1 MKLKHI
7 LIAVGGLIVL
17 LLILKVTGVIGGEK
31 IEQVTVDKASD
42 RTVVETVTASGK
54 IQPETEVKLSS
65 EVSGEVTELLV
76 KEGDIVK
83 KGQLLCKVRPDVLKS
98 GYDRARASYSSQK
111 AAVASSAQ
119 QLKQT
124 EANFIN
130 AEATYKRN
138 VELYKKKVISQAEFD
153 SAKAAFLTA
162 QANLEAA
169 KQNLVGAKF
178 GLEQSGANVQE
189 ASANLAKATIYA
201 PVDGVISKLSVE
213 LGDRILGTAQFAGTE
228 IMRISNLTSMEVN
241 VDVNE
246 NDINRV
252 NVGDSATIEVDA
264 FADKKFKGIVTEIA
278 SSSKDVGAAT
288 TSVDQVT
295 NFVVKIRILAD
306 SYTDV
311 KGGAKDLPSPFR
323 PGLSA
328 TVDIMSESVKGIS
341 VPIQAVYT
349 GDKSKAGSAPEVKDA
364 PPAAEGSDD
373 KQKSKLADK
382 TIKQYVF
389 AFENGAVK
397 QVEVTTGIQN
407 DQFIIVKSGLKPGTE
422 VVSGP
427 YSAIQ
432 NRLKDGMKV
441 EKTTKDQLFAN
452 PDKK

>member
-7 LIAVGGLIVL
+7 LIAVGGLIAL
-17 LLILKVTGVIGGEK
+17 LLILKVTGVIGGEN
-31 IEQVTVDKASD
+31 IEKVTVDKASD

-65 EVSGEVTELLV
+65 EVSGEVTELLI

-83 KGQLLCKVRPDVLKS
+83 KGQLLCRVRPDVLKS

-111 AAVASSAQ
+111 AAVASSEQ

-124 EANFIN
+124 QGNFVN

-153 SAKAAFLTA
+153 AAKAAFLTA
-162 QANLEAA
+162 QTNVEAA

-178 GLEQSGANVQE
+178 GLEQSGANVEE
-189 ASANLAKATIYA
+189 ASANLAKATIFA

-264 FADKKFKGIVTEIA
+264 FADKKFRGIVTEIA

-295 NFVVKIRILAD
+295 NFLVKIRILAD

-328 TVDIMSESVKGIS
+328 TVDIESESLKGIS

-349 GDKSKAGSAPEVKDA
+349 GDKSKGSSTAEVKDA
-364 PPAAEGSDD
+364 PPAAAGAED
-373 KQKSKLADK
+373 KQKSKLTDK
-382 TIKQYVF
+382 SIKQYVF
-389 AFENGAVK
+389 AFENGTVK

-407 DQFIIVKSGLKPGTE
+407 DQFIIVQSGLKPGAQ

-441 EKTTKDQLFAN
+441 EQTAKDQLFAT
-452 PDKK
+452 PGKK

>member
-7 LIAVGGLIVL
+7 LIAVGVLIAV
-17 LLILKVTGVIGGEK
+17 LLILKVTGVIGGET
-31 IEQVTVDKASD
+31 IEKVTVEKASD

-83 KGQLLCKVRPDVLKS
+83 KGQLLCRVRPDVLKS

-111 AAVASSAQ
+111 AAVASSEQ

-124 EANFIN
+124 QGNFIN

-153 SAKAAFLTA
+153 AAKAAYLTA
-162 QANLEAA
+162 QTNVEAA

-189 ASANLAKATIYA
+189 ASANLAKATIFA

-264 FADKKFKGIVTEIA
+264 FSDKKFRGIVTEIA
-278 SSSKDVGAAT
+278 SSSKDVGATT

-306 SYTDV
+306 SYTNV

-328 TVDIMSESVKGIS
+328 TVDIESESLKGIS

-349 GDKSKAGSAPEVKDA
+349 GDKSKDAAAPASAPSEA
-364 PPAAEGSDD
+364 PAAGAED

-382 TIKQYVF
+382 TVKQYVF
-389 AFENGAVK
+389 VFENGTVK

-407 DQFIIVKSGLKPGTE
+407 DQFIIVKSGIKPGTE

-441 EKTTKDQLFAN
+441 EKTAKDQLFAS